1 MEIILL
7 AVTYKAP
14 ESLVALFES
23 YKLFRLLK
31 LPLTYATP
39 EPEYPVQVMFM
50 NLEFSIIIQ
59 SLSFTVASQRLPVP
73 EETMFSK
80 TES

>member
-1 MEIILL
+1 ML
-7 AVTYKAP
+7 
-14 ESLVALFES
+14 ES
-23 YKLFRLLK
+23 YKLFVLLK

-59 SLSFTVASQRLPVP
+59 SSLLTVASQRLPVP